1 MKKVVDKIIRM
12 FYTSYLGNLYFNFL
26 IWWDYYKS
34 KRKPIGYSSSAHRI
48 VISATKAAY
57 EQGLRQ
63 VKTKVV
69 QAAQAVDGNYDK
81 ALHQIGDVIQLSEKD
96 HKPEIEIL
104 KKMHVKNGQDVK
116 NDTDKAKMI
125 DQRIQDYK
133 ELHRFKEERLIL
145 RQIRKAKTEGNLELA
160 DKLTKEWQDKYVVTN
175 RIRRS

>member
-1 MKKVVDKIIRM
+1 MKKIIDKLARM

-34 KRKPIGYSSSAHRI
+34 KRKPIGYSSSAHRV

-57 EQGLRQ
+57 EQGLKQ
-63 VKTKVV
+63 VKTKV
-69 QAAQAVDGNYDK
+69 AEAINAVDGNHDK
-81 ALHQIGDVIQLSEKD
+81 ALHQIGDIIELAEKD
-96 HKPEIEIL
+96 YKSEIEIL

-133 ELHRFKEERLIL
+133 ELHRFKEERTIL
-145 RQIRKAKTEGNLELA
+145 RQIRKAKTDGNIELA
-160 DKLTKEWQDKYVVTN
+160 DKLTKEWQDKYVINN
-175 RIRRS
+175 RIRRN